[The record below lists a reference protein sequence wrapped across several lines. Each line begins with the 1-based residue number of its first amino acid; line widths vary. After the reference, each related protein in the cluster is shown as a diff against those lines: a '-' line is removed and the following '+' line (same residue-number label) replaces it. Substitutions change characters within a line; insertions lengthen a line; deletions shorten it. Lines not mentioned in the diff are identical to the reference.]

1 MARDNLILAL
11 CGFNVTGDLGPIS
24 VYRSRRG
31 ALVFYPRVPAL
42 SPPTTLQLIQ
52 RNRFR
57 AAAISWQGLPEE
69 TRAQWE
75 AATIAAKLAV
85 TGYNLFTY
93 YQMTGDVGTLR
104 TITNHTGIPLVTEAP

>member
-1 MARDNLILAL
+1 MAINRLMIAL
-11 CGFNVTGDLGPIS
+11 CGFNVTGDLGPLS

-31 ALVFYPRVPAL
+31 PLVMYPRVPAL

-57 AAAISWQGLPEE
+57 AAAISWQQLPETTKADWE
-69 TRAQWE
+69 RATM
-75 AATIAAKLAV
+75 AAHLAV

-93 YQMTGDVGTLR
+93 YQLTGDLNTLR
-104 TITNHTGIPLVTEAP
+104 TITDHTGIGLVTEP